1 MSLLTAFRKWWSEKH
16 PLSATHVPA
25 QSWPN
30 EHEPYDLER
39 FSYLGIVFALQ
50 RGMET
55 GNPEVKVE
63 RRDGVIER
71 HLLGLGVLVVTLS
84 TGYVLTGLFGVRP
97 APAAPQVA
105 SRTESARSEGT
116 PAQDDIDSQAGMD
129 AFIKKAAARYNVS
142 PDLVAAVIEAES
154 EFNPR
159 AVSRRGARGL
169 MQLMPDTAKTL
180 GVDDPFDPRENI
192 EAGVRHLR
200 ALMDRFGDNLPLVLA
215 AYNAGEVA
223 VIKHRGVPPYR
234 ETRAYVKRIM
244 KKLDRAA

>member
-1 MSLLTAFRKWWSEKH
+1 MG
-16 PLSATHVPA
+16 ATV
-25 QSWPN
+25 
-30 EHEPYDLER
+30 
-39 FSYLGIVFALQ
+39 
-50 RGMET
+50 
-55 GNPEVKVE
+55 PEVKVE
-63 RRDGVIER
+63 RPDRVIER
-71 HLLGLGVLVVTLS
+71 HLLGLGVLVVTLT
-84 TGYVLTGLFGVRP
+84 TGYVLTGLSVRQAASARQP
-97 APAAPQVA
+97 EVARVETAETEAAPA
-105 SRTESARSEGT
+105 EN
-116 PAQDDIDSQAGMD
+116 DIDTQAGMD
-129 AFIKKAAARYNVS
+129 AFIKKVSAKYNVS
-142 PDLVAAVIEAES
+142 PDVVAAVIEAES

-169 MQLMPDTAKTL
+169 MQLMPKTAKTL

-244 KKLDRAA
+244 KRRDPTRSA

>member
-1 MSLLTAFRKWWSEKH
+1 ME
-16 PLSATHVPA
+16 ATV
-25 QSWPN
+25 
-30 EHEPYDLER
+30 
-39 FSYLGIVFALQ
+39 
-50 RGMET
+50 
-55 GNPEVKVE
+55 PEVKVE
-63 RRDGVIER
+63 RPDRVIER

-84 TGYVLTGLFGVRP
+84 TGYLLTGLPGVRQASP
-97 APAAPQVA
+97 APQPQVVA
-105 SRTESARSEGT
+105 RVESAENETT
-116 PAQDDIDSQAGMD
+116 PAEDDIDTQAGMD
-129 AFIKKAAARYNVS
+129 AFIKKVAAKYNVS
-142 PDLVAAVIEAES
+142 PDVVAAVIEAES

-169 MQLMPDTAKTL
+169 MQLMPKTAKTL

-244 KKLDRAA
+244 KKLDRIRSA